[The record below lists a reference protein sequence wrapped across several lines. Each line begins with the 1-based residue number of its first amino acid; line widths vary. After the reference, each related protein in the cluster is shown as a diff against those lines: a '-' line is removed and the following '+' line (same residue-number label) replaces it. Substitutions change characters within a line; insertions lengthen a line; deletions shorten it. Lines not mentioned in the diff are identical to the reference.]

1 MEHKDFLKKS
11 IFALSPLDGRYV
23 KSTIELTKYFSEAAY
38 FIYRYKV
45 ELDYF
50 IILHYL
56 QDPHINLEIIEKFYK
71 ENQEC
76 S

>member
-38 FIYRYKV
+38 FIYRYK
-45 ELDYF
+45 LNYYF
-50 IILHYL
+50 IIFYIIYKI
-56 QDPHINLEIIEKFYK
+56 HILI
-71 ENQEC
+71 
-76 S
+76 